1 MFVTDLELMM
11 ISLITRRMAS
21 NRVAVL
27 LAGSG
32 VYDGSEIHEASAAL
46 VALSRKDAQVKHI
59 SKSSNIWKYF
69 PDFNVCARQ
78 RSTTCN

>member
-1 MFVTDLELMM
+1 MNNKYFRERFRVVM
-11 ISLITRRMAS
+11 ISFITRRMAS

-46 VALSRKDAQVKHI
+46 VALSRKEAQVRIKNY
-59 SKSSNIWKYF
+59 S
-69 PDFNVCARQ
+69 
-78 RSTTCN
+78 